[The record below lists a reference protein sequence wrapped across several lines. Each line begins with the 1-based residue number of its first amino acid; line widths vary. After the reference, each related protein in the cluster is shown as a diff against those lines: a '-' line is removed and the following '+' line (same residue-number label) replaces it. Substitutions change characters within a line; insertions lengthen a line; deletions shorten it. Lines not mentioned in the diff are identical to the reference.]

1 MWALA
6 MVPRGDL
13 AEMKMRLLVSKGLV
27 WGWGGG
33 RSLLPWVCVGGNL
46 GIEQLLTV
54 SSKTNLTS

>member
-27 WGWGGG
+27 WGLG
-33 RSLLPWVCVGGNL
+33 RGRGCISCL
-46 GIEQLLTV
+46 GYVWEGT
-54 SSKTNLTS
+54 